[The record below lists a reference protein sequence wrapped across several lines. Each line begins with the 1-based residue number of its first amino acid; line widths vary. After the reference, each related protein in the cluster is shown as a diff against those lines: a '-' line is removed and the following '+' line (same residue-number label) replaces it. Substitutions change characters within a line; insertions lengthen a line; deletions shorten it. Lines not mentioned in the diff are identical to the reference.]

1 MAEPF
6 DDLIEI
12 HSSSSSQNTGEGIV
26 IDIGTGDGLFVY
38 ELARANPNKFYIG
51 VDANPRPLEKISEKI
66 HRRPT
71 KGGLPNVLFLQAAI
85 EDLPAELDGIANE
98 VHVHFPWGSL
108 LAIVARGDLDGLRNL
123 RRIMAPAGLLEIVIG
138 LDPGRDESEIKRLG
152 IQSLDL
158 TFISSELAPRYR
170 ESGFEILEAGI
181 GGPEM
186 WSQLK
191 TSWEKRLR
199 GNQSRSLLY
208 VVAQAIQEKPAS
220 ES

>member
-6 DDLIEI
+6 DELIEI

-98 VHVHFPWGSL
+98 AHVHFPWGSL
-108 LAIVARGDLDGLRNL
+108 LAIVAHGDRNGLGNL
-123 RRIMAPAGLLEIVIG
+123 RRIMSRDGLLEIVIA
-138 LDPGRDESEIKRLG
+138 LDPERDESEIKRLG
-152 IQSLDL
+152 IQSLDA

-170 ESGFEILEAGI
+170 DAGFEILEAGV
-181 GGPEM
+181 GNPEA
-186 WSQLK
+186 WSELK
-191 TSWEKRLR
+191 TTWAKRLR

-208 VVAQAIQEKPAS
+208 IVAQAI
-220 ES
+220 

>member
-1 MAEPF
+1 VAEPF
-6 DDLIEI
+6 DDSIEI

-66 HRRPT
+66 HRRQT

-108 LAIVARGDLDGLRNL
+108 LAIVARGDRNGLGNL
-123 RRIMAPAGLLEIVIG
+123 RRILSRDGLLEIVIA
-138 LDPGRDESEIKRLG
+138 LDPERDESEIKRLG
-152 IQSLDL
+152 IQSLDA

-170 ESGFEILEAGI
+170 DAGFEILEAGV
-181 GGPEM
+181 GDPEA
-186 WSQLK
+186 WSDLK
-191 TSWEKRLR
+191 TTWAKRLH
-199 GNQSRSLLY
+199 GSKSRSLLY
-208 VVAQAIQEKPAS
+208 IVAKAI
-220 ES
+220 

>member
-1 MAEPF
+1 VAEPF
-6 DDLIEI
+6 DELIEI

-98 VHVHFPWGSL
+98 AHVHFPWGSL
-108 LAIVARGDLDGLRNL
+108 LAIVAHGDRNGLGNL
-123 RRIMAPAGLLEIVIG
+123 RRIMSRDGLLEIVIA
-138 LDPGRDESEIKRLG
+138 LDPERDESEIKRLG
-152 IQSLDL
+152 IQSLDA

-170 ESGFEILEAGI
+170 DAGFEILEAGV
-181 GGPEM
+181 GNPEA
-186 WSQLK
+186 WSELK
-191 TSWEKRLR
+191 TTWAKRLR

-208 VVAQAIQEKPAS
+208 IVAQAI
-220 ES
+220 